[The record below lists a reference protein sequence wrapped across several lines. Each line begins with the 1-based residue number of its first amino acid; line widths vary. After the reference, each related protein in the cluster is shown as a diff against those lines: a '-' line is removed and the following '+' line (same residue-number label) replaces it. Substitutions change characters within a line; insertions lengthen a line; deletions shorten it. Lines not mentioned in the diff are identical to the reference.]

1 MHTRIYGQGFV
12 IALLLGLM
20 GVKGYLDSMGQYIT
34 EAEANARVE
43 DMRQMRLQLK
53 ERLAR
58 DRRLMEERE
67 RVLRGKKENSEE
79 HQTRERQLQ
88 NVDDF
93 EAQMEQEQEVGS
105 GDDRP
110 KSKKSKKKKKISP
123 GGMCVTVETDTLPK
137 KKCFPVGPQD
147 RHTHKHTHTYGHG
160 HTHTHTSTSAH
171 THNTHAHTT
180 TNGLA

>member
-1 MHTRIYGQGFV
+1 
-12 IALLLGLM
+12 M

-43 DMRQMRLQLK
+43 DMRQMRLHLK

-58 DRRLMEERE
+58 DKRLMEERE

-79 HQTRERQLQ
+79 HQTRERQLE

-105 GDDRP
+105 DIDQP
-110 KSKKSKKKKKISP
+110 KTKKLKKKKKPSNKPAI
-123 GGMCVTVETDTLPK
+123 VIIDEDEAEKLVEDK
-137 KKCFPVGPQD
+137 
-147 RHTHKHTHTYGHG
+147 
-160 HTHTHTSTSAH
+160 SE
-171 THNTHAHTT
+171 
-180 TNGLA
+180 

>member
-1 MHTRIYGQGFV
+1 
-12 IALLLGLM
+12 M

-93 EAQMEQEQEVGS
+93 EAQMEQGQEMGS
-105 GDDRP
+105 GDDQP
-110 KSKKSKKKKKISP
+110 KGKKSKKKKKASDVPAILIIDEDEA
-123 GGMCVTVETDTLPK
+123 GKLVEDK
-137 KKCFPVGPQD
+137 
-147 RHTHKHTHTYGHG
+147 
-160 HTHTHTSTSAH
+160 AE
-171 THNTHAHTT
+171 
-180 TNGLA
+180 